1 MEISSSF
8 SRQLKTKYVI
18 ALNVIM
24 GFYTLKVLW
33 DLTARFRNGFSLNAS
48 FFFGDFLINYQGGF
62 VRRGL
67 LGEIIYLCATQL
79 GVSPKLFVGFFC
91 VVCVAIVVCF
101 FIKQFNQNKI
111 CWWLLPL
118 NYCLANMDVI
128 RKDYFFVVS
137 LILIMYCYK
146 KDWNTIIKI
155 ILINII
161 AIITILI
168 HEAFFFY
175 CILLLCWIIIRDK
188 KLSDSILARLL
199 MCSPMVLAMFVV
211 SIFHGDTNTAISI
224 AESWAGIFNIDP
236 YLLIKPDFEETKF
249 SLFGAIGALSW
260 STKDAICFHIE
271 VNFLIKMLGIP
282 GFIIRPITF
291 LIVFHLL
298 LNYMSTFSRL
308 SVSRINAFC
317 RILIFQ
323 FFSLLPLFTILSC
336 DTYRIYFY
344 WTTSTFVFFFLLEPN
359 IELQILPQWYKNTT
373 KRIQDFFTITLIQ
386 PVWLTIVLLLFFCV
400 PYFNYDLAYMWDN
413 NVIMQV
419 YHFFNDVLKNVM
431 IQLL

>member
-1 MEISSSF
+1 
-8 SRQLKTKYVI
+8 
-18 ALNVIM
+18 
-24 GFYTLKVLW
+24 
-33 DLTARFRNGFSLNAS
+33 
-48 FFFGDFLINYQGGF
+48 
-62 VRRGL
+62 
-67 LGEIIYLCATQL
+67 
-79 GVSPKLFVGFFC
+79 
-91 VVCVAIVVCF
+91 
-101 FIKQFNQNKI
+101 
-111 CWWLLPL
+111 
-118 NYCLANMDVI
+118 
-128 RKDYFFVVS
+128 
-137 LILIMYCYK
+137 MYCYK

-431 IQLL
+431 MQLL